1 MTYEEVAAMVEA
13 IGYPFAYYQFPETG
27 QEPPFVCFF
36 YSVSADFIA
45 DDSNYQKIE
54 HLVIELYTD
63 QKDFTAEKAVEAVLA
78 AHSLVWSRS
87 EAALDSERMY
97 EVIYEM
103 DVVITEGDT
112 NGE

>member
-1 MTYEEVAAMVEA
+1 MTYEEVAAMVEE
-13 IGYPFAYYQFPETG
+13 IGYPSAYYQFPETG

-36 YSVSADFIA
+36 YPNSSDFLA
-45 DDSNYQKIE
+45 DDENYQKIE

-63 QKDFTAEKAVEAVLA
+63 KKDFAAEQAVEAVLA
-78 AHSLVWSRS
+78 AHSLVWSRD
-87 EAALDSERMY
+87 ETRLDDERMY
-97 EVIYEM
+97 EVIFEM